1 MANRFI
7 RLIRA
12 NSARAGFRHCYMIA
26 YLTGILFS
34 KTPQSVI
41 IDTAGVGYQIF
52 IPLSTFYQLPDEM
65 EKVSLHVYTH
75 VREDMLQLF
84 GFQTELEKETFLLL
98 ISVSGIGPKLALN
111 ILSGI
116 GLEDLLSA
124 IVTADSERIAAVPG
138 VGRKTSQRIT
148 LELKEKA
155 FGISKEID
163 LRPREKVQIK
173 SKEIFD
179 DALSA
184 LINLGYQSKSAK
196 KAIENVLLKDNE
208 IDLETL
214 LKEALR
220 NLARG
225 NSLKGKDKRQ

>member
-1 MANRFI
+1 
-7 RLIRA
+7 
-12 NSARAGFRHCYMIA
+12 MIA
-26 YLTGILFS
+26 HITGILFS
-34 KTPQSVI
+34 KSPQSII

-84 GFQTELEKETFLLL
+84 GFQTEIEKKLFLLL
-98 ISVSGIGPKLALN
+98 ISVSGIGPKVALN

-116 GLEDLLSA
+116 ELKDLLSA
-124 IVTADSERIAAVPG
+124 IVRADSERIATVPG

-148 LELKEKA
+148 LELNEKV
-155 FGISKEID
+155 SD
-163 LRPREKVQIK
+163 LSEGMGVRPREKAEIRH
-173 SKEIFD
+173 KENFD

-184 LINLGYQSKSAK
+184 LINLGYPSRSAK
-196 KAIENVLLKDNE
+196 KAIEHALRRESE
-208 IDLETL
+208 INLETL

-225 NSLKGKDKRQ
+225 NCLQEKDEENQ